1 MSSTDS
7 RYLELWRVSKD
18 FDGPTGAVRVVEDF
32 NLRVTR
38 GEFVSLIG
46 HSGCGKSTVL
56 SIIAGLLDLS
66 AGGVIL
72 DNREIDGAGPD
83 RGMVFQSPSLLPWL
97 TAIENVI
104 LGIEQVRPKATRKER
119 REEAAEMLSRV
130 GLAESLEKY
139 PSELSQG
146 MRQRVG
152 LARAFALHPKI
163 LLLDEPFGML
173 DSLTRFELQDVLV
186 ELLAKDQRTAVMV
199 THDVDEALYLSDR
212 VVMMTNGPH
221 ARVGEILEIPF
232 ARPRVRQAV
241 LDDPA
246 YYTLREQLVGFLE
259 GQAHVHATEPRTTA
273 APIRTDSAPS
283 AAASASEPAASPR
296 VSTVPA

>member
-1 MSSTDS
+1 MSSSDN
-7 RYLELWRVSKD
+7 RFLELWRVSKD
-18 FDGPTGAVRVVEDF
+18 FDGPTGSVRVVEDF
-32 NLRVTR
+32 NLKVTR

-56 SIIAGLLDLS
+56 SIVAGLLDLS

-104 LGIEQVRPKATRKER
+104 LGIEQVRPKASRAER
-119 REEAAEMLSRV
+119 RHEAAEMLSRV
-130 GLAESLEKY
+130 GLEHSLEKY

-186 ELLAKDQRTAVMV
+186 ELLAQDQRTAVMV

-221 ARVGEILEIPF
+221 ARVGEILEVPF
-232 ARPRVRQAV
+232 ARPRMRQAV

-246 YYTLREQLVGFLE
+246 YYTLREELVGFLE
-259 GQAHVHATEPRTTA
+259 GQAHVHASEPRAVSTTA
-273 APIRTDSAPS
+273 ASER
-283 AAASASEPAASPR
+283 ASAEAEAATSSR